1 MPLIQPP
8 EQTYSIETDRENIS
22 GFRFTDN
29 SNYWESPPL
38 MSDVV
43 SESSCYVLV
52 DKILMEPGEDYVV
65 RENADGTNRIR
76 ITKKDYNIFIPG
88 TDADDSS
95 VVTILYRTEKAY
107 ELIPSDFIK
116 QFSNVETNDVIS
128 KYLVYDE
135 NDKKIKLGKFTG
147 DADPGQSIQT
157 FTGSLNNLLSP
168 GFYSNDNS
176 VILVM
181 TTSANILMQVRW
193 SNTGVQ
199 EIRVRNSNNV
209 WGDWNKSITE
219 ADGITK
225 GAPTVPEGVNK
236 PGVFYFNTGTIS
248 AVPNM
253 PIIKNADDS
262 IINFFQDNIPVKGLL
277 EIIEGDDGYY
287 VERIFMTFTL
297 NSTLYAKVFYR
308 IVENINEPNIPWY
321 EVKTEEFAASS
332 G

>member
-1 MPLIQPP
+1 M
-8 EQTYSIETDRENIS
+8 
-22 GFRFTDN
+22 
-29 SNYWESPPL
+29 
-38 MSDVV
+38 M
-43 SESSCYVLV
+43 
-52 DKILMEPGEDYVV
+52 K
-65 RENADGTNRIR
+65 
-76 ITKKDYNIFIPG
+76 
-88 TDADDSS
+88 
-95 VVTILYRTEKAY
+95 
-107 ELIPSDFIK
+107 
-116 QFSNVETNDVIS
+116 
-128 KYLVYDE
+128 

-262 IINFFQDNIPVKGLL
+262 IINFFQANIPVKGLL
-277 EIIEGDDGYY
+277 EIIEGDDGFY

-297 NSTLYAKVFYR
+297 NSTTYAKVFYR
-308 IVENINEPNIPWY
+308 IVENINESNIPWY
-321 EVKTEEFAASS
+321 EVKNRRICRKFGIIMPYTDENSYKQIGFISGQSVKEYAANMALSTDGNYRVMDLPGVDKDNHDNFLVFVDGVLFNEKTELKFGIDEILIDVRYIGDNSVVVVFNRRSHESFLFVPKRDKQKCEWA
-332 G
+332 GYFIWRQE